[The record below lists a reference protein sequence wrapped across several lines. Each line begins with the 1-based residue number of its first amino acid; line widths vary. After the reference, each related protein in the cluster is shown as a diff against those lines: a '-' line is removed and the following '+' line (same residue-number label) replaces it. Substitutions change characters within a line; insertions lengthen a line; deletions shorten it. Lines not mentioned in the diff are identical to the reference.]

1 MGLRWGQGKE
11 LAAEDDPDVAPP
23 PDEAT
28 EMLWISWMLSKTSY
42 GFLLAN
48 EEDDVHP
55 RFLDRLRACTADFAA
70 LGLDIK
76 AVHSRIN
83 I

>member
-1 MGLRWGQGKE
+1 
-11 LAAEDDPDVAPP
+11 
-23 PDEAT
+23 
-28 EMLWISWMLSKTSY
+28 MLSRTSY

-55 RFLDRLRACTADFAA
+55 RLLELLVGHAPEFAA
-70 LGLDIK
+70 LGLDLEM
-76 AVHSRIN
+76 VQSRIN